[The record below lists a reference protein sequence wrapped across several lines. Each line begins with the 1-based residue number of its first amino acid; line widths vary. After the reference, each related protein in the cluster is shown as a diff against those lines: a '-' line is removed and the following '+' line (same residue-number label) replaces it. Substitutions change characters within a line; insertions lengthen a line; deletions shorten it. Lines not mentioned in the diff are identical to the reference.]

1 MKRII
6 TQIALVAALAVAPLH
21 AADGDKTALIE
32 RMFAVMGLDKQMNG
46 GFEAMLPVVENMAAQ
61 LQLNS
66 AEKEELKNIYR
77 AWFREDFDRD
87 AIADRMVGLYADVF
101 SEQELRDVITF
112 YESPT
117 GQKFLDASSG
127 LMQEAAQIGMQEGM
141 AKQDRLLERLQPFLD
156 KHRN

>member
-6 TQIALVAALAVAPLH
+6 TQIALVLVLLVAPAH

-32 RMFAVMGLDKQMNG
+32 RMFTVMGLDRQMNG

-61 LQLNS
+61 LELN
-66 AEKEELKNIYR
+66 ATEKEELKDIYR

-117 GQKFLDASSG
+117 GQKFLDVSPA